1 MNVLVTGGAGYIGSH
16 AVRELLAAGHGV
28 VVLDNLVK
36 GHRAAVPID
45 IPFVQADIR
54 DTAALTETFDVFAI
68 DAVMHFAA
76 VSEVGE
82 SMTDPAKYY
91 RDNVAATL
99 SLLESLHK
107 ADIRKIVF
115 SSTAAV
121 YGEPESCP
129 ILETAPLCPTNVYG
143 RTKLVIEN
151 ILADF
156 AMAYGF
162 SYVALRYFNAAGA
175 LPAGGVGEDHTPES
189 HLIPLILKTA
199 LGQRAAISIYG
210 TDYPTPDGT
219 CIRDYIHV
227 TDLATAHV
235 LAVEHLLAGGG
246 PRTYNLGSQN
256 GFSVRE
262 VIDQARKTTGIDF
275 PVLEAPRRSGD
286 PAVLVASSA
295 KFQQD
300 FAWQPRYSDLPT
312 ILQTAW
318 DWHKAHPNGYEKI
331 GLKNC

>member
-1 MNVLVTGGAGYIGSH
+1 
-16 AVRELLAAGHGV
+16 

-36 GHRAAVPID
+36 GHRTSIPLET
-45 IPFVQADIR
+45 PFVQTDIR
-54 DTAALTETFDVFAI
+54 DAATLAKVFAVHAI

-82 SMTDPAKYY
+82 SMVDPAKYY

-99 SLLESLHK
+99 SLLESMHE
-107 ADIRKIVF
+107 ANVRRIVF

-121 YGEPESCP
+121 YGEPECCP
-129 ILETAPLCPTNVYG
+129 FCETAPLRPTNVYG

-151 ILADF
+151 MLADY

-162 SYVALRYFNAAGA
+162 SYGALRYFNAAGA

-199 LGQRAAISIYG
+199 LGQRAAISLYG
-210 TDYPTPDGT
+210 ADYPTPDGT

-235 LAVEHLLAGGG
+235 LAIEHLLAGGES
-246 PRTYNLGSQN
+246 RTYNLGSQS

-262 VIDQARKTTGIDF
+262 VVAQAKKITGVDF

-318 DWHKAHPNGYEKI
+318 NWHQSRPDGY
-331 GLKNC
+331 GG

>member
-1 MNVLVTGGAGYIGSH
+1 MSVLVTGGAGYIGSH

-28 VVLDNLVK
+28 VVYDNLVK
-36 GHRAAVPID
+36 GHRAAVPAEV
-45 IPFVQADIR
+45 PFVNADIR
-54 DTAALTETFDVFAI
+54 DAAALAETFEKYPI

-82 SMTDPAKYY
+82 SMANPAKYY

-99 SLLESLHK
+99 SLLESMQ
-107 ADIRKIVF
+107 AANVRRIVF

-121 YGEPESCP
+121 YGEPECCP
-129 ILETAPLCPTNVYG
+129 IREDARLCPTNVYG

-151 ILADF
+151 MLADF

-175 LPAGGVGEDHTPES
+175 LPAGGVGEDHAPES

-199 LGQRAAISIYG
+199 LGQRPAISIYG
-210 TDYPTPDGT
+210 TDYPTPDGS

-235 LAVEHLLAGGG
+235 LAIEHLQAGGE
-246 PRTYNLGSQN
+246 PRTYNLGSQH

-262 VIDQARKTTGIDF
+262 VVAQAKKITGVDF
-275 PVLEAPRRSGD
+275 PVVEAARRSGD

-295 KFQQD
+295 KFAQD
-300 FAWQPRYSDLPT
+300 FSWQPRYSDLPT

-318 DWHKAHPNGYEKI
+318 DWHRAYPDGY
-331 GLKNC
+331 GG

>member
-16 AVRELLAAGHGV
+16 AVRELLAAGHKV
-28 VVLDNLVK
+28 VVYDSLVK
-36 GHRAAVPID
+36 GHRGAVPD
-45 IPFVQADIR
+45 GVPFVKADIR
-54 DTAALTETFDVFAI
+54 NAAALAETFEVFPV

-76 VSEVGE
+76 ASEVGE
-82 SMTDPAKYY
+82 SMVNPAKYY
-91 RDNVAATL
+91 QDNVAATL
-99 SLLESLHK
+99 SLLESLNK
-107 ADIRKIVF
+107 AKIRKIVF

-129 ILETAPLCPTNVYG
+129 IREDAVLAPTNVYG
-143 RTKLVIEN
+143 RTKLIIEGM
-151 ILADF
+151 LADF

-175 LPAGGVGEDHTPES
+175 LPAGGVGEDHAPES

-199 LGQRAAISIYG
+199 LGQREAISVYG

-235 LAVEHLLAGGG
+235 LALEHLLADGG
-246 PRTYNLGSQN
+246 PRTYNLGSQA

-262 VIDQARKTTGIDF
+262 VIDKAKQVTGVDF
-275 PVLEAPRRSGD
+275 PVKETPRRAGD

-295 KFQQD
+295 KFQTD
-300 FAWQPRYSDLPT
+300 FPWQMRYSDLET
-312 ILQTAW
+312 ILRTAW
-318 DWHKAHPNGYEKI
+318 DWHRSHPDGY
-331 GLKNC
+331 GN

>member
-16 AVRELLAAGHGV
+16 AVHALRGAGHGV
-28 VVLDNLVK
+28 VVLDSLVK
-36 GHRAAVPID
+36 GHRSAVPEGV
-45 IPFVQADIR
+45 PFVQGDIR
-54 DTAALTETFDVFAI
+54 DAALLAETLAKFPV

-76 VSEVGE
+76 ASEVGE
-82 SMTDPAKYY
+82 SMVDPAKYY

-99 SLLESLHK
+99 SLLESLHR
-107 ADIRKIVF
+107 ANVRKLVF

-121 YGEPESCP
+121 YGEPETCP
-129 ILETAPLCPTNVYG
+129 IHEDAALRPTNVYG
-143 RTKLVIEN
+143 RTKLIIEGM
-151 ILADF
+151 LADF

-227 TDLATAHV
+227 TDLASAHV
-235 LAVEHLLAGGG
+235 LAIEHLLAGGE
-246 PRTYNLGSQN
+246 PRTYNLGSQS

-262 VIDQARKTTGIDF
+262 VIEKAKSVTGIDF
-275 PVLEAPRRSGD
+275 PVVEAARRAGD

-295 KFQQD
+295 KFAQD
-300 FAWQPRYSDLPT
+300 FGWQMRCSDLDT
-312 ILQTAW
+312 ILRTAW
-318 DWHKAHPNGYEKI
+318 DWHLGHPDGYGDK
-331 GLKNC
+331 

>member
-16 AVRELLAAGHGV
+16 TVQELLASGHKV
-28 VVLDNLVK
+28 VVYDSLVK
-36 GHRAAVPID
+36 GHREAVPADVPFVKGDIRNAAVL
-45 IPFVQADIR
+45 A
-54 DTAALTETFDVFAI
+54 ETFEVFPI

-107 ADIRKIVF
+107 ANIRKIVF

-121 YGEPESCP
+121 YGEPEACP
-129 ILETAPLCPTNVYG
+129 ICEDAVLKPTNVYG
-143 RTKLVIEN
+143 RTKLIIEGM
-151 ILADF
+151 LADF

-175 LPAGGVGEDHTPES
+175 LPTGGVGEDHTPES

-199 LGQRAAISIYG
+199 LGQRTSISMYG

-227 TDLATAHV
+227 TDLASAHV
-235 LAVEHLLAGGG
+235 LAIEHLMAGGE

-262 VIDQARKTTGIDF
+262 VIEKAKKITNIDF
-275 PVLEAPRRSGD
+275 PVVEAARRSGD

-300 FAWQPRYSDLPT
+300 FDWQPRFSDLDT
-312 ILQTAW
+312 ILRTAW
-318 DWHKAHPNGYEKI
+318 DWHRSYPNGYGADK
-331 GLKNC
+331 

>member
-16 AVRELLAAGHGV
+16 AVHELKASGHDV
-28 VVLDNLVK
+28 VVFDSLVK
-36 GHRAAVPID
+36 GHRAAVPTGV
-45 IPFVQADIR
+45 PFVQGDIR
-54 DTAALTETFDVFAI
+54 DAALLAETFAKFPI

-76 VSEVGE
+76 ASEVGE
-82 SMTDPAKYY
+82 SMVNPAKYY

-99 SLLESLHK
+99 SLLESLNQANIK
-107 ADIRKIVF
+107 KIVF

-129 ILETAPLCPTNVYG
+129 IREDAPLRPTNVYG
-143 RTKLVIEN
+143 RTKLIIEGM
-151 ILADF
+151 LADF

-175 LPAGGVGEDHTPES
+175 LPSGGVGEDHNPES
-189 HLIPLILKTA
+189 HLIPLILQTA
-199 LGQRAAISIYG
+199 LGQRAAISMYG
-210 TDYPTPDGT
+210 TDYPTADGT

-227 TDLATAHV
+227 TDLASAHV
-235 LAVEHLLAGGG
+235 LAIEHLLAGGE
-246 PRTYNLGSQN
+246 PRTYNLGSQT

-262 VIDQARKTTGIDF
+262 VIEKARKITGIDF
-275 PVLEAPRRSGD
+275 PVVEAARRAGD

-300 FAWQPRYSDLPT
+300 FNWRMRYSDVDT
-312 ILQTAW
+312 ILRTAW
-318 DWHKAHPNGYEKI
+318 DWHRSHPGGYGES
-331 GLKNC
+331 

>member
-1 MNVLVTGGAGYIGSH
+1 MSVLVTGGAGYIGSH
-16 AVRELLAAGHGV
+16 AVRELLAAGHAV
-28 VVLDNLVK
+28 IVYDSLVK
-36 GHRAAVPID
+36 GHRAAVPAGV
-45 IPFVQADIR
+45 PFVNADIR
-54 DTAALTETFDVFAI
+54 DTAALAETFGKFPI

-82 SMTDPAKYY
+82 SMVDPAKYY

-99 SLLESLHK
+99 SLLESMNRAKL
-107 ADIRKIVF
+107 RKIVF

-129 ILETAPLCPTNVYG
+129 ICEDAPLRPTNVYG
-143 RTKLVIEN
+143 RTKWIIEGM
-151 ILADF
+151 LADF

-162 SYVALRYFNAAGA
+162 SHVALRYFNAAGA
-175 LPAGGVGEDHTPES
+175 RPAGGVGEDHTPES

-199 LGQRAAISIYG
+199 LGQRSAISIYG
-210 TDYPTPDGT
+210 TDYPTPDGS

-235 LAVEHLLAGGG
+235 LAIEHLLAGGA
-246 PRTYNLGSQN
+246 PRTYNLGSQT

-262 VIDQARKTTGIDF
+262 VITAAKRITGIDF
-275 PVLEAPRRSGD
+275 PVVEAARRAGD

-295 KFQQD
+295 KFQAD
-300 FAWQPRYSDLPT
+300 FPWQPRYSDSDT
-312 ILQTAW
+312 ILRTAW
-318 DWHKAHPNGYEKI
+318 DWHRSHQQGYAS
-331 GLKNC
+331 

>member
-1 MNVLVTGGAGYIGSH
+1 MSVLVTGGAGYIGSH

-28 VVLDNLVK
+28 VVYDSLVK
-36 GHRAAVPID
+36 GHRAAVPAD
-45 IPFVQADIR
+45 VPFVKADIR
-54 DTAALTETFDVFAI
+54 DAAVLAETFEKHSI

-82 SMTDPAKYY
+82 SMADPAKYY

-99 SLLESLHK
+99 SLLESMNR
-107 ADIRKIVF
+107 ANIRKIVF

-129 ILETAPLCPTNVYG
+129 IREDAPLRPTNVYG
-143 RTKLVIEN
+143 RTKWIIEGM
-151 ILADF
+151 LADF

-162 SYVALRYFNAAGA
+162 SHVALRYFNAAGA

-199 LGQRAAISIYG
+199 LGQRSAISVYG
-210 TDYPTPDGT
+210 TDYPTPDGS

-235 LAVEHLLAGGG
+235 LAIEHLLAGGE
-246 PRTYNLGSQN
+246 PRTYNLGSQT

-262 VIDQARKTTGIDF
+262 VIAAANRITGIDF
-275 PVLEAPRRSGD
+275 PVVEAARRTGD

-295 KFQQD
+295 KFQTD
-300 FAWQPRYSDLPT
+300 FCWRPRYSDPDT
-312 ILQTAW
+312 ILRTAW
-318 DWHKAHPNGYEKI
+318 DWHRSHPQGY
-331 GLKNC
+331 GN

>member
-28 VVLDNLVK
+28 VVYDSLVK
-36 GHRAAVPID
+36 GHRGAVPD
-45 IPFVQADIR
+45 GVPFVKADIR
-54 DTAALTETFDVFAI
+54 NAAVLAETFEVFPV

-76 VSEVGE
+76 ASEVGE
-82 SMTDPAKYY
+82 SMANPAKYY
-91 RDNVAATL
+91 QDNVAATL
-99 SLLESLHK
+99 SLLDALRK
-107 ADIRKIVF
+107 AKIKKIVF

-129 ILETAPLCPTNVYG
+129 IREDASLKPTNVYG
-143 RTKLVIEN
+143 RTKLIIEGM
-151 ILADF
+151 LADF

-199 LGQRAAISIYG
+199 LGQREAISVYG

-235 LAVEHLLAGGG
+235 LAIEHLLAGGG

-262 VIDQARKTTGIDF
+262 VIDQAKRVTGIDF
-275 PVLEAPRRSGD
+275 PVKETPRRAGD

-295 KFQQD
+295 KFQAD
-300 FAWQPRYSDLPT
+300 FPWQPRYSDLDT
-312 ILQTAW
+312 ILSTAW
-318 DWHKAHPNGYEKI
+318 DWHRSHPAGY
-331 GLKNC
+331 GN

>member
-28 VVLDNLVK
+28 VVYDSLVK
-36 GHRAAVPID
+36 GHRGAVPD
-45 IPFVQADIR
+45 GVPFVKADIR
-54 DTAALTETFDVFAI
+54 NAAVLAETFEVFPV

-76 VSEVGE
+76 ASEVGE
-82 SMTDPAKYY
+82 SMANPAKYY
-91 RDNVAATL
+91 QDNVAATL
-99 SLLESLHK
+99 SLLDSLRK
-107 ADIRKIVF
+107 AKIKKIVF

-129 ILETAPLCPTNVYG
+129 IREDAVQKPTNVYG
-143 RTKLVIEN
+143 RTKLIIEGM
-151 ILADF
+151 LADF

-175 LPAGGVGEDHTPES
+175 LLAGGVGEDHAPES

-199 LGQRAAISIYG
+199 LGQREAISVYG
-210 TDYPTPDGT
+210 TDYLTPDGT

-235 LAVEHLLAGGG
+235 LALEHLIAGGG
-246 PRTYNLGSQN
+246 SRTYNLGSQT

-262 VIDQARKTTGIDF
+262 VIDQAKRVTGIDF
-275 PVLEAPRRSGD
+275 PVKETPRRAGD

-295 KFQQD
+295 KFQAD
-300 FAWQPRYSDLPT
+300 FPWQPRYSDLDT
-312 ILQTAW
+312 ILRTAW
-318 DWHKAHPNGYEKI
+318 DWHRSHPAGY
-331 GLKNC
+331 GN